1 MHQVKNKLAKDEK
14 NVVEYSFKLKY
25 TSDTG
30 KASPWEMMDLE

>member
-1 MHQVKNKLAKDEK
+1 
-14 NVVEYSFKLKY
+14 VVEYSFKLKY